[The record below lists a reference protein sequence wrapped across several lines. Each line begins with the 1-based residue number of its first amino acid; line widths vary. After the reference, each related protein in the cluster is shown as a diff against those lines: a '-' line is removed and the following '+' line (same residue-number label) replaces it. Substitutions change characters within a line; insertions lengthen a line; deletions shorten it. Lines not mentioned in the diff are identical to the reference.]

1 MVERI
6 DPQMLSFD
14 FHTCLHRWPNS
25 IQSISSLSLHPF
37 KKLTFNQTLFQRTP
51 LSPSVCSFM
60 DSLLV
65 LVQSLHGPL
74 GLAHSVLDKQGFLLL
89 PRPLE
94 SLTPQ
99 WLCTDQ
105 LCFHRILNSSIP
117 PFWAWLSW
125 PYLPL
130 LLNYVTDSGS
140 ACLRCPHLGSWGQRM
155 KGSRFSRAA

>member
-37 KKLTFNQTLFQRTP
+37 KMLKFNQTLFQRAP
-51 LSPSVCSFM
+51 FSPSVRSFM

-65 LVQSLHGPL
+65 LVQSVHGPL

-89 PRPLE
+89 PQPLE
-94 SLTPQ
+94 SLTPDDSAQ
-99 WLCTDQ
+99 TSSV
-105 LCFHRILNSSIP
+105 FTEFSTSSIP

-125 PYLPL
+125 PSL
-130 LLNYVTDSGS
+130 S
-140 ACLRCPHLGSWGQRM
+140 AAPFKLYYRQW
-155 KGSRFSRAA
+155 

>member
-25 IQSISSLSLHPF
+25 IQSISSLLLHPF
-37 KKLTFNQTLFQRTP
+37 KKLKFNQTLFRKTP
-51 LSPSVCSFM
+51 LSPSVCSLM

-89 PRPLE
+89 PRSLE
-94 SLTPQ
+94 SLTPDDSAQ
-99 WLCTDQ
+99 T
-105 LCFHRILNSSIP
+105 RILNQLHP
-117 PFWAWLSW
+117 TLLS
-125 PYLPL
+125 LAFMAL
-130 LLNYVTDSGS
+130 S
-140 ACLRCPHLGSWGQRM
+140 AASFKLCYRQR
-155 KGSRFSRAA
+155 